1 MNYENAVKFIYEN
14 PGEKFVAVEN
24 GKKKKYRLF
33 LSGDV
38 IYYFAKG
45 SRSRGYMLPLNIVE
59 AWQSLD
65 IDNKT
70 PEVNLRKAMTTA
82 VKYLTSSGL
91 WENLR
96 TSMEYLLTLSDDE
109 LKKVYELAVND
120 YKAYNE
126 YCEKNNIQLSVDELY
141 GLSRS
146 AIKSI
151 NYHSWERDGIREQ
164 FANAISNKTYYHYRW
179 QNGYDNSINC
189 KLGDDGVMRAWYSE
203 EYRGRGNGHY
213 YLALDERHAMFC
225 END

>member
-24 GKKKKYRLF
+24 GKKKQYRLF

-45 SRSRGYMLPLNIVE
+45 SRSRGYVLAKNIIE
-59 AWQSLD
+59 NWQSLD
-65 IDNKT
+65 IANNA
-70 PEVNLRKAMTTA
+70 PEVNLRKSMTTA
-82 VKYLTSSGL
+82 VKYLNASGL

-96 TSMEYLLTLSDDE
+96 TSMEYLLSLSDSE

-120 YKAYNE
+120 YNAYNE
-126 YCEKNNIQLSVDELY
+126 YCEKNNIKLSVDEIH
-141 GLSRS
+141 GLSRRL
-146 AIKSI
+146 IKSI
-151 NYHSWERDGIREQ
+151 NYRSWERDDLREQ
-164 FANAISNKTYYHYRW
+164 FANAISNKTNYSYRW
-179 QNGYDNSINC
+179 QNGYDNLIEC

-203 EYRGRGNGHY
+203 QYRGRGNGHY

>member
-14 PGEKFVAVEN
+14 TGEKFVAVEN
-24 GKKKKYRLF
+24 GKKKQYRLF

-45 SRSRGYMLPLNIVE
+45 SRSRGYVLAKNIIE
-59 AWQSLD
+59 NWQSLD
-65 IDNKT
+65 IANNA
-70 PEVNLRKAMTTA
+70 PEVNLRKSMTTA
-82 VKYLTSSGL
+82 VKYLNASGL

-96 TSMEYLLTLSDDE
+96 TSMEYLLSLSDSE

-120 YKAYNE
+120 YNAYNE
-126 YCEKNNIQLSVDELY
+126 YCEKNNIKLSVDEIH
-141 GLSRS
+141 GLSRRL
-146 AIKSI
+146 IKSI
-151 NYHSWERDGIREQ
+151 NYRSWERDDLREQ
-164 FANAISNKTYYHYRW
+164 FANAISNKTNYSYRW
-179 QNGYDNSINC
+179 QNGYDNLIEC

-203 EYRGRGNGHY
+203 QYRGCGNGHY

>member
-14 PGEKFVAVEN
+14 TGEKFVAVEN
-24 GKKKKYRLF
+24 GKKKQYRLF

-45 SRSRGYMLPLNIVE
+45 SRSRGYVLAKNIIE
-59 AWQSLD
+59 NWQSLD
-65 IDNKT
+65 IANNA
-70 PEVNLRKAMTTA
+70 PEINLRKSMTTA
-82 VKYLTSSGL
+82 VKYLNASGL

-96 TSMEYLLTLSDDE
+96 TSMEYLLSLSDSE

-120 YKAYNE
+120 YNAYNE
-126 YCEKNNIQLSVDELY
+126 YCEKNNIKLSVDEIH
-141 GLSRS
+141 GLSRRL
-146 AIKSI
+146 IKSI
-151 NYHSWERDGIREQ
+151 NYRSWERDDLREQ
-164 FANAISNKTYYHYRW
+164 FANAISNKTNYSYRW
-179 QNGYDNSINC
+179 QNGYDNLIEC

-203 EYRGRGNGHY
+203 QYRGRGNGHY

>member
-24 GKKKKYRLF
+24 GKKKQYRLF

-45 SRSRGYMLPLNIVE
+45 SRSRGYVLAKNIIE
-59 AWQSLD
+59 NWQSLD
-65 IDNKT
+65 IANNA
-70 PEVNLRKAMTTA
+70 PEVNLRKSMTTA
-82 VKYLTSSGL
+82 VKYLNASGL

-96 TSMEYLLTLSDDE
+96 TSMEYLLSLSDSE

-120 YKAYNE
+120 YNAYNE
-126 YCEKNNIQLSVDELY
+126 YCEKNNIKLSVDEIH
-141 GLSRS
+141 GLSRRL
-146 AIKSI
+146 IKSI
-151 NYHSWERDGIREQ
+151 NYRSWERDDLREQ
-164 FANAISNKTYYHYRW
+164 FANAISNKTNYSYRW
-179 QNGYDNSINC
+179 QNGYDNLIEC

-203 EYRGRGNGHY
+203 QYRGRGNGHY
-213 YLALDERHAMFC
+213 YLALDERNAMFC